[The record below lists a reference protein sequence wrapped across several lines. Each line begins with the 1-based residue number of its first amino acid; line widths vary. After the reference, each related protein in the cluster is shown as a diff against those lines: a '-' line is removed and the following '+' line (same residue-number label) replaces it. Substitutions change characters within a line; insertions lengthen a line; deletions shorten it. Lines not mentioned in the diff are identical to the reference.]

1 MMESFESDITK
12 SLGGRNGITP
22 HFDSLVREGVLFSNM
37 FAAGTRT
44 DKGLVAILSG
54 YPAQSANP
62 IIGFS
67 NKVEKLPTMSKKLSQ
82 YGYNSIFVYGGNK
95 QFSNMNSLITTGG
108 FGNVIDVQNFDNSL
122 KTFKWGVHDE
132 YVLSKSLEEINKSK
146 SPFFAFIM
154 TLSNHE
160 PFAVVRN
167 KKFDKEGVNAPY
179 YSAAHYA
186 DSCLGVFI
194 SEAKKQTWWNNTL
207 IVLVADHATV
217 QPGNKT
223 PENLNR
229 YKIPMLWLGGA
240 LNTQGKVVVKYCS
253 QMDIATTILMQLGK
267 CDSSFIYSKNIL
279 NKNNKGYALFS
290 YHEGFGIV
298 SNSYCQIYDNQMK
311 KYLVNKG
318 TFQGNDSLIGKAF
331 WQIVSEDF
339 LNK

>member
-1 MMESFESDITK
+1 
-12 SLGGRNGITP
+12 
-22 HFDSLVREGVLFSNM
+22 M

-194 SEAKKQTWWNNTL
+194 S
-207 IVLVADHATV
+207 
-217 QPGNKT
+217 
-223 PENLNR
+223 
-229 YKIPMLWLGGA
+229 
-240 LNTQGKVVVKYCS
+240 GKS
-253 QMDIATTILMQLGK
+253 RLLR
-267 CDSSFIYSKNIL
+267 
-279 NKNNKGYALFS
+279 KG
-290 YHEGFGIV
+290 
-298 SNSYCQIYDNQMK
+298 Q
-311 KYLVNKG
+311 
-318 TFQGNDSLIGKAF
+318 
-331 WQIVSEDF
+331 
-339 LNK
+339 